1 MLTFATTI
9 LPQLSPVY
17 WNIREK
23 KIFGYSREKLNE
35 ITYTWEK
42 VIFWSDGLWSS
53 FIFNADIELVTACKK
68 KKGLKSNKQK
78 DVGKKL
84 FFVDILKDTGKKSRI
99 RSLVLCKSFYTICS
113 VRYGTLRM

>member
-17 WNIREK
+17 WNIREQ

-35 ITYTWEK
+35 ITYSWEK

-53 FIFNADIELVTACKK
+53 FIFNADIELETACKK
-68 KKGLKSNKQK
+68 KKGLKGNKQK
-78 DVGKKL
+78 DVGK
-84 FFVDILKDTGKKSRI
+84 FFVDILKVTDKKSRI
-99 RSLVLCKSFYTICS
+99 QSLVLYKSFNTLCS